1 MVYEAA
7 ASYVVTEE
15 TLYAV
20 LHLPLLREAFVCY
33 VQQEFPLMLPFSR
46 ALLLLLSST
55 VVIATVGS
63 SQPCE
68 LIFSPFD
75 STFCYA
81 GVYTAVCSG
90 GSSGRHAGRHCHGI
104 THF

>member
-1 MVYEAA
+1 MVFEAA
-7 ASYVVTEE
+7 ASYVVKEE
-15 TLYAV
+15 KLYAV
-20 LHLPLLREAFVCY
+20 LHLREAFVCY